1 LKVSNFYA
9 ELSRMQDAVLE
20 PDLWTAIIHNL
31 AEATGALG
39 INIMAPTGRGAIG
52 RVLHTDSLAEIMD
65 AYLREE
71 WNLRDHRAKFIPL
84 MQRCGVV
91 RETDFTTS
99 DHLINLEY
107 YKFMAK
113 FGTRHTA
120 VVNFSSG
127 PDDLFFVLQR
137 RLNDGA
143 FDADDVIHFHALRQQ
158 LQTSARTMALFSE
171 SEIYGRLAAFER
183 ANLACVIFDRQG
195 FVIATNGKANSLLE
209 GDIRISNRKIKAWL
223 PQETALFDAALA
235 RVIDSDA
242 SSTAGMKLSLKRAC
256 GRPVLAHIE
265 TAGSNL
271 RDVFSRASVIVVLED
286 TDKTPSLSPT
296 TIARMFDLT
305 PMECTVA
312 LLLHKGLDA
321 REVASHCGIGYET
334 ARSHIRSI
342 LRKTGTD
349 RQAEL
354 CSLLGQIRL
363 G

>member
-1 LKVSNFYA
+1 MKLANFYS
-9 ELSRMQDAVLE
+9 ELNRMQDAVLE
-20 PDLWTAIIHNL
+20 PDLWKSIVDNL
-31 AEATGALG
+31 ADASGAMG
-39 INIMAPTGRGAIG
+39 INIMAPTSRGAVG
-52 RVLHTDSLAEIMD
+52 RVLHTDSLADIMD

-71 WNLRDHRAKFIPL
+71 WNLRDHRARFIPL
-84 MQRCGVV
+84 MQRSGVV
-91 RETDFTTS
+91 LETDFSTS
-99 DHLINLEY
+99 DQLTNLEY

-137 RLNDGA
+137 RVADGA
-143 FDADDVIHFHALRQQ
+143 FDADDVTHFHALRQQ

-183 ANLACVIFDRQG
+183 ASLACVILDRQG
-195 FVIATNGKANSLLE
+195 FVIATNSKADFLLK
-209 GDIRISNRKIKAWL
+209 GDIRISNRKIKAFL

-235 RVIDSDA
+235 RVIDTSA
-242 SSTAGMKLSLKRAC
+242 PSTAGVKLSLKRAC
-256 GRPVLAHIE
+256 GRPLLAHIE
-265 TAGSNL
+265 TAGSNF
-271 RDVFSRASVIVVLED
+271 RDMFSRASAMVVFED
-286 TDKTPSLSPT
+286 TDNTSSLSRT

-312 LLLHKGLDA
+312 LLLHEGHDA
-321 REVASHCGIGYET
+321 RGVAGHCGIGYET

-354 CSLLGQIRL
+354 CSLLGRIRL